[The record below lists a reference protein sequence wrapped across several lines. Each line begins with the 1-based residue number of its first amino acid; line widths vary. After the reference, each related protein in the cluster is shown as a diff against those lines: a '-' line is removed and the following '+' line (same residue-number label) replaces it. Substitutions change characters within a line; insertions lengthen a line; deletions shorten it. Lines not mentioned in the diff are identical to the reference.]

1 MQERGLLDITEN
13 NDLDNCLATS
23 RGSVHPLGQG
33 LFLRISDEGEAIY
46 SQRWPDGDVGD
57 VCVVSDITGEPRV
70 DVYEESGLGPTDLLR
85 FMRVMAFAGSRILT
99 MANNNNLRHGFDRI
113 AMGC

>member
-1 MQERGLLDITEN
+1 MHEREMLNIT
-13 NDLDNCLATS
+13 NDDERANCIATN

-57 VCVVSDITGEPRV
+57 VCVVSAITGEPRV
-70 DVYEESGLGPTDLLR
+70 DVYEESGLGPVDLMR
-85 FMRVMAFAGSRILT
+85 FMRVMAFAGGRMLT
-99 MANNNNLRHGFDRI
+99 MANNDNVRHGFDRI